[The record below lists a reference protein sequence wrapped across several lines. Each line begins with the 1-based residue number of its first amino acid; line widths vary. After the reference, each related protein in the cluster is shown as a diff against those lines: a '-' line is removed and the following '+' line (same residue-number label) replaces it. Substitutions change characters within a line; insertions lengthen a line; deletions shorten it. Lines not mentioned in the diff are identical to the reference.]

1 MHAAS
6 PLFDALK
13 SPASLSSGSLGY
25 ISPRASLDSDDS
37 ALRDLEF
44 SDNVLLVDAP
54 TSARAKTFPL
64 TPLDFEHDLLPLTA
78 GLNND
83 GFATAA
89 ATAPEPQP
97 KNLSLLSGRL
107 ACGAF
112 TWSTIDGMPQVS
124 HSSLACKSARA
135 YCKCLSCLVCQ
146 RKCAY
151 TQPLCCLP
159 PYLSQ
164 PRCSFSSSFAG
175 QSRST
180 VRQRRL
186 DRLLYVYSARHG
198 YRIS

>member
-25 ISPRASLDSDDS
+25 NSPRASLDSDDS

-107 ACGAF
+107 AYGAF
-112 TWSTIDGMPQVS
+112 GSSTIDVTPQVS
-124 HSSLACKSARA
+124 HSSLAFKSARA
-135 YCKCLSCLVCQ
+135 YCKCLSCLVCY
-146 RKCAY
+146 RMCAY
-151 TQPLCCLP
+151 TQPLCCLS
-159 PYLSQ
+159 PYLLLS
-164 PRCSFSSSFAG
+164 RCSFQLFLRGAVS
-175 QSRST
+175 
-180 VRQRRL
+180 
-186 DRLLYVYSARHG
+186 LYC
-198 YRIS
+198 